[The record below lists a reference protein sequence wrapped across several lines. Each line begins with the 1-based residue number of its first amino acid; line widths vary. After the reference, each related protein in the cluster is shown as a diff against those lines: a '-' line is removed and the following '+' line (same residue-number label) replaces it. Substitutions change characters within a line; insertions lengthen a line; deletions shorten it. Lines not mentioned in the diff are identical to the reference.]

1 MSQERSE
8 IAQAIE
14 RELQKARTLVDL
26 VGHIDLINPP
36 DKGTLVEAMF
46 LAREA
51 IDLAR
56 ELLDW
61 CEVRELLSPDDEDD
75 TDETVERLEAE
86 RSARA

>member
-1 MSQERSE
+1 V
-8 IAQAIE
+8 
-14 RELQKARTLVDL
+14 TDL
-26 VGHIDLINPP
+26 VGHIDLVNPP
-36 DKGTLVEAMF
+36 DKGTLVEAMS

-61 CEVRELLSPDDEDD
+61 CEVRELRSSDDDD
-75 TDETVERLEAE
+75 TDEIVESLEAE

>member
-1 MSQERSE
+1 MRQEQSE
-8 IAQAIE
+8 IAQEIA

-36 DKGTLVEAMF
+36 GKGTLVEAMS

-61 CEVRELLSPDDEDD
+61 CEVRELGSPEDEYD
-75 TDETVERLEAE
+75 TDEAVESLQGEH
-86 RSARA
+86 STRA

>member
-1 MSQERSE
+1 MRQEQSE

-26 VGHIDLINPP
+26 VGHIDLVNPP
-36 DKGTLVEAMF
+36 DKGTLVEAMS

-61 CEVRELLSPDDEDD
+61 CEVRELRSSDDDD
-75 TDETVERLEAE
+75 TDEIVESLEAE